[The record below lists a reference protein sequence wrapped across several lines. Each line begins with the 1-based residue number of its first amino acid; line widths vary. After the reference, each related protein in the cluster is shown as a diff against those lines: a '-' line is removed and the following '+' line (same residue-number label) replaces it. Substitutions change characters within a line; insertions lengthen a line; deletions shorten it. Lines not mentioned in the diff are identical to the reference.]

1 MLEANSPGAVVG
13 AEDLILEPWMNQENG
28 IPDQLFMVHADIIR
42 DGACGLSG
50 MNFVGVNRGTK
61 GFRYRCSCDFEWEV
75 CAADL
80 QQATVLGL
88 HRSLASRRLCA
99 E

>member
-1 MLEANSPGAVVG
+1 
-13 AEDLILEPWMNQENG
+13 
-28 IPDQLFMVHADIIR
+28 MVHADIVR

-50 MNFVGVNRGTK
+50 MSFVGVNRGTK
-61 GFRYRCSCDFEWEV
+61 GFRYRCRCDFEWEV
-75 CAADL
+75 CAEDL
-80 QQATVLGL
+80 QQATILGL